1 MTILLTLAA
10 TSANRY
16 SAHMRWDRIAL
27 LASIAVGA
35 TASSIF
41 SAEQTWAG
49 EYADKKFLNG
59 QAVFQMS
66 IQQSG
71 NAIQVA
77 FDAAYVDAHGAAP
90 EGDGRAEITG
100 ANTLEFKWE
109 DSFKNSGT
117 GTIKRTTD
125 GVIVSMKPTRVVD
138 PRCLAFY
145 GQRMPLKRMK

>member
-1 MTILLTLAA
+1 
-10 TSANRY
+10 
-16 SAHMRWDRIAL
+16 MRWDRVAL
-27 LASIAVGA
+27 FALIVLGA
-35 TASSIF
+35 TASTTF
-41 SAEQTWAG
+41 SAESNWAG

-90 EGDGRAEITG
+90 EGDGRAKITG

-117 GTIKRTTD
+117 ATIKRTAD

-145 GQRMPLKRMK
+145 GQNMHLKRVK